1 MGLEQWAGGRVGSM
15 QRKSKGGSVGG
26 GQGADGEQRHG
37 S

>member
-15 QRKSKGGSVGG
+15 QRKMKGGSAGG
-26 GQGADGEQRHG
+26 GSGVDGSRKRG